1 MEIRNAVALV
11 TGANRG
17 LGRHLAADL
26 LERGAKV
33 YAAAR
38 NPGAVDLPGAV
49 PLALDITDPDAVA
62 AAVAAAGDVT
72 LLVNNAG
79 SSTGAGLLD
88 GDLADIRLEMET
100 HYFGTLGM
108 VRAFAP
114 VIEANGG
121 GGILD
126 VLSVLSWVHP
136 VPSAAY
142 TAAKAAAWALTDA
155 VRLELAPKG
164 IVTTALHVGYM
175 DTDMAAHVDGPKSD
189 PVIVAKQALDAVAA
203 GEYEVLADELSN
215 RVRAGLAGG
224 VAALYPQLAG

>member
-114 VIEANGG
+114 VIQANGG
-121 GGILD
+121 GGILN
-126 VLSVLSWVHP
+126 VLSVLSWLHP